1 MRRSPPVVCIYFG
14 VAALVASATGALTGS
29 PPVLAQVAV
38 REAPFGDKAGSLAVN
53 YTRLT
58 PHIATAGLLVNGGQ
72 DPRKDGGA
80 KFFGM
85 TFADG
90 LAAPCRRPLGGN
102 QRPGGKRCQ
111 RRKPPEAGAEGPR

>member
-1 MRRSPPVVCIYFG
+1 MNTYLRTHHIIRLIDGIRVIAPGALNSS
-14 VAALVASATGALTGS
+14 AARDFLVAHRDQSA
-29 PPVLAQVAV
+29 
-38 REAPFGDKAGSLAVN
+38 
-53 YTRLT
+53 
-58 PHIATAGLLVNGGQ
+58 LVNGGQ

-85 TFADG
+85 TFANE
-90 LAAPCRRPLGGN
+90 LAAPYRRPLGGN